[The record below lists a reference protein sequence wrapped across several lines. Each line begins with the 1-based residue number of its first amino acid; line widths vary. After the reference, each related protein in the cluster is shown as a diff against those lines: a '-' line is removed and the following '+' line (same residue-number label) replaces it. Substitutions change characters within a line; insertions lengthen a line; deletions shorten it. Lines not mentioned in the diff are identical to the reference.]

1 MDWIS
6 KFASGPEKLPGLSSN
21 DPLGAQLLKSNALFY
36 FIFIYLFFC
45 FGRVS
50 LEKEHKSA
58 LENLQKELED
68 SRKSETNLRRELSK
82 KSSEL
87 TSLQKQLEESRTNL
101 EYSYRKVESLSEQ
114 YEKTIDQQAK
124 VTVKTEFS
132 LFRID

>member
-1 MDWIS
+1 MDLIS
-6 KFASGPEKLPGLSSN
+6 KFASGPKKLPGLSSN
-21 DPLGAQLLKSNALFY
+21 YPLGAQLLKSNPLFFY
-36 FIFIYLFFC
+36 YYYFC

-50 LEKEHKSA
+50 LGKEHKSA

-68 SRKSETNLRRELSK
+68 SRKSETSLRRELSK

-101 EYSYRKVESLSEQ
+101 EYTFRKVESLSEQ
-114 YEKTIDQQAK
+114 YEKTVDQQAK

-132 LFRID
+132 LFCID

>member
-1 MDWIS
+1 MDLIS
-6 KFASGPEKLPGLSSN
+6 KFASGPEKLPGFSSN
-21 DPLGAQLLKSNALFY
+21 YPLGAQLLNSNP
-36 FIFIYLFFC
+36 LFFC
-45 FGRVS
+45 FVLFCFGRGS

-68 SRKSETNLRRELSK
+68 SRKSETSLRRELSK

-101 EYSYRKVESLSEQ
+101 EYTFRKVESLSEQ

-124 VTVKTEFS
+124 VTVKTF
-132 LFRID
+132 FCID

>member
-1 MDWIS
+1 MDLIS
-6 KFASGPEKLPGLSSN
+6 KFASGPEKLPGFSSN
-21 DPLGAQLLKSNALFY
+21 YPLGAQLLNSNP
-36 FIFIYLFFC
+36 LFFC
-45 FGRVS
+45 FVLFCFGRGS

-68 SRKSETNLRRELSK
+68 SRKSETSLRRELSK

-101 EYSYRKVESLSEQ
+101 EYSYTKVESLSEQ

-124 VTVKTEFS
+124 VTVKTF
-132 LFRID
+132 FCID

>member
-1 MDWIS
+1 MS
-6 KFASGPEKLPGLSSN
+6 
-21 DPLGAQLLKSNALFY
+21 LG
-36 FIFIYLFFC
+36 
-45 FGRVS
+45 
-50 LEKEHKSA
+50 KEHKSA

-68 SRKSETNLRRELSK
+68 SRKSETSLRRELSK

-101 EYSYRKVESLSEQ
+101 EYTYRKVESLSEQ

>member
-1 MDWIS
+1 MS
-6 KFASGPEKLPGLSSN
+6 
-21 DPLGAQLLKSNALFY
+21 LG
-36 FIFIYLFFC
+36 
-45 FGRVS
+45 
-50 LEKEHKSA
+50 KEHKSA

-68 SRKSETNLRRELSK
+68 SRKSETSLRRELSK

-101 EYSYRKVESLSEQ
+101 EYTFRKVESLSEQ

-132 LFRID
+132 LFCID

>member
-1 MDWIS
+1 MDLIS
-6 KFASGPEKLPGLSSN
+6 KFASGPEKLPGFSSN
-21 DPLGAQLLKSNALFY
+21 YPLGAQLLNSNP
-36 FIFIYLFFC
+36 LFFC
-45 FGRVS
+45 FVLFCFGRGS

-101 EYSYRKVESLSEQ
+101 EYSYTKVESLSEQ

-124 VTVKTEFS
+124 VTVKTF
-132 LFRID
+132 FCID